1 MKKIAPCLFFLCS
14 LFLQAQ
20 KEKTPKFYSFDG
32 SYFYGTIMEHNRDIG
47 HLITGHPT
55 GLILSW
61 NQKTY
66 GLKEW
71 ERRYNYPD
79 FGYSFTYQ
87 DMKNQYLG
95 ETYGLYAH
103 FNFYFFKRNMMF
115 RIGQGLAYNT
125 NPYDQDQNYI
135 NNAFGSHVLST
146 TYLMGNYHK
155 QDIIDGLGLQAGIS
169 IIHYSNADFKSP
181 NNSTNTFTFNLGVNY
196 LLDHEDHP
204 DYVPEDEKGKYKE
217 PVHYNFAIRSGVNST
232 GVVGS
237 PQLPFLTIATYADK
251 VINRKSTL
259 QGGAELIMSRSLEEF
274 IAYKA
279 VAFPQQENDPDA
291 DAKRVGVF
299 VGHKLTFNKMSLITQ
314 LGYYAYYPYKSYVEQ
329 VYNRI
334 GLQREITKDLWASA
348 TVRSH
353 GANAEAVEF
362 SIGYRL

>member
-1 MKKIAPCLFFLCS
+1 MKKIALCLLLLTS
-14 LFLQAQ
+14 FLQAQ
-20 KEKTPKFYSFDG
+20 EEKPPKYFSIDG
-32 SYFYGTIMEHNRDIG
+32 NYFYGSILEHNPDIG

-55 GLILSW
+55 GVLLSW

-79 FGYSFTYQ
+79 FGYSFAYQ
-87 DMKNQYLG
+87 DMKNQSLG

-103 FNFYFFKRNMMF
+103 FNFYFFKRNLMF
-115 RIGQGLAYNT
+115 RVGQGLAYNT
-125 NPYDQDQNYI
+125 NPYHPDENYL
-135 NNAFGSHVLST
+135 NNAYGSHVLST

-155 QDIIDGLGLQAGIS
+155 QNIIDGLGLQAGVT

-181 NNSTNTFTFNLGVNY
+181 NNSTNTFTFNFGVNY
-196 LLDHEDHP
+196 LLDHEAHP
-204 DYVPEDEKGKYKE
+204 DYIPKGPREKYTE
-217 PVHYNFAIRSGVNST
+217 PVHLNLAIRSGVNST

-237 PQLPFLTIATYADK
+237 PQLPFMTIAAYADK
-251 VINRKSTL
+251 TLNRKSTI
-259 QGGAELIMSRSLEEF
+259 QAGTELIMSCALEEF

-279 VAFPQQENDPDA
+279 AAFPQQNNDPDA
-291 DAKRVGVF
+291 DSKRVGVF
-299 VGHKLTFNKMSLITQ
+299 VGHKLSFNKLSLITH
-314 LGYYAYYPYKSYVEQ
+314 LGYYAYYPYTTYVEQ

-334 GLQREITKDLWASA
+334 GLQREITEDWWASA

>member
-1 MKKIAPCLFFLCS
+1 MKKIALCLFFLCGI
-14 LFLQAQ
+14 LLQAQ
-20 KEKTPKFYSFDG
+20 EEKNDRYYSFDASYYYG
-32 SYFYGTIMEHNRDIG
+32 SIIEHSPDLA

-87 DMKNQYLG
+87 NMKNQYLG
-95 ETYGLYAH
+95 QSYGLYAH
-103 FNFYFFKRNMMF
+103 FNFYFLNRNLMF
-115 RIGQGLAYNT
+115 RVGQGLAYNT
-125 NPYDQDQNYI
+125 NPYHPDDNYF
-135 NNAFGSHVLST
+135 NKAYGSQILSA
-146 TYLMGNYHK
+146 TYFMGNYYK
-155 QDIIDGLGLQAGIS
+155 QNIINGFGLQAGIS
-169 IIHYSNADFKSP
+169 MIHYSNGDIKSP

-196 LLDHEDHP
+196 LLDQETHP
-204 DYVPEDEKGKYKE
+204 DYIPKDEKEKYTE
-217 PVHYNFAIRSGVNST
+217 PFHYNFALRSGINST

-237 PQLPFLTIATYADK
+237 PQLPFLTIAAYADK

-259 QGGAELIMSRSLEEF
+259 QAGTELILSRSLEEF
-274 IAYKA
+274 IQYQAI
-279 VAFPQQENDPDA
+279 AFPQENNDPDA
-291 DAKRVGVF
+291 DAKRVGAF
-299 VGHKLTFNKMSLITQ
+299 IGHQLTFNKISVITQ
-314 LGYYAYYPYKSYVEQ
+314 LGYYVYYPYTSYVDQ
-329 VYNRI
+329 IYNRI
-334 GLQREITKDLWASA
+334 GLQRELTEDFWASA

>member
-1 MKKIAPCLFFLCS
+1 MKRIAPCLFFLFG

-20 KEKTPKFYSFDG
+20 QEKPEKYFSLDAN
-32 SYFYGTIMEHNRDIG
+32 YFYGTIMEHNPDIA

-55 GLILSW
+55 GVILSW

-66 GLKEW
+66 GLKDW

-95 ETYGLYAH
+95 ETFGLYAH
-103 FNFYFFKRNMMF
+103 FSFYFLKRNLMF

-125 NPYDQDQNYI
+125 NPYDPDENYI
-135 NNAFGSHVLST
+135 NNAYGSHLLST

-155 QDIIDGLGLQAGIS
+155 QNIIDGFGLQAGVS

-181 NNSTNTFTFNLGVNY
+181 NNSTNSFTFNLGVNY
-196 LLDHEDHP
+196 LLDHEQHP
-204 DYVPEDEKGKYKE
+204 EYVPQGPKEKYTE
-217 PVHYNFAIRSGVNST
+217 PVHFNLALRSGINTT

-237 PQLPFLTIATYADK
+237 PQLPFLTISSYADK

-259 QGGAELIMSRSLEEF
+259 QAGAELIMSRSLEEY
-274 IAYKA
+274 IEYQA
-279 VAFPQQENDPDA
+279 VAFPQENNDPDA
-291 DAKRVGVF
+291 DAKRIGVF
-299 VGHKLTFNKMSLITQ
+299 VGHQLTFNKMSLITQ

-334 GLQREITKDLWASA
+334 GLQREIYKDLWGSV